1 MYKSNLIESFIPD
14 LTGLR
19 RDLHKNPE
27 LSGKEEN
34 TARIILDFVS
44 RFEPDEVVCGIGG
57 HGLALIF
64 TGKIAGPTVMLR
76 CDMDALPIREDN
88 GFSYKSVIPN
98 VSHMCGH
105 DGHMAILAGMA
116 AVLSHHRPLC
126 GRVVLLYQPA
136 EETGQGASLI
146 LNDLKFKSLK
156 PDYIFALHN
165 LPGYPMG
172 KVIIKPGSF
181 NCASRGMVINLRGKT
196 SHAAHPEDGISPAI
210 PMCRI
215 IDALSSLPSAP
226 EINHFFSLV
235 TVVYARLGKAAFG
248 TAPGD
253 AQIMATL
260 RTETDDQMTLLVK
273 NAIQH
278 VKESTRGNGLCHEIS
293 WRDEFAAGINHDKA
307 FERVKRA
314 AHAIGIGVVRTKRPF
329 RWSEDFGNFT
339 SKFKGAMFGL
349 GAGEDSPQL
358 HNSNYDFPDGLIPTG
373 ISIFLQI
380 VDDILKVV

>member
-1 MYKSNLIESFIPD
+1 MYKSNLIESFVPD

-19 RDLHKNPE
+19 RDLHKHPE

-44 RFEPDEVVCGIGG
+44 RFGPDEVVCGIGG
-57 HGLALIF
+57 HGIALIF

-76 CDMDALPIREDN
+76 CDMDALPITEANDV
-88 GFSYKSVIPN
+88 SYRSVMPD
-98 VSHMCGH
+98 VSHTCGH

-116 AVLSHHRPLC
+116 AVLSHHRPVC

-136 EETGQGASLI
+136 EETGQGAFLI

-156 PDYIFALHN
+156 PDYIFGLHN
-165 LPGYPMG
+165 LPGYSLG
-172 KVIIKPGSF
+172 KVIVKPGPF
-181 NCASRGMVINLRGKT
+181 NCASRGMIIKLRGKI

-215 IDALSSLPSAP
+215 IDALTTLPSAP
-226 EINHFFSLV
+226 VINQAFSLV
-235 TVVYARLGKAAFG
+235 TVVCVRLGKAAFG

-260 RTETDDQMTLLVK
+260 RAETDDQMTLLVK

-278 VKESTRGNGLCHEIS
+278 VKESTLGNGLCHEIS
-293 WRDEFAAGINHDKA
+293 WRDGFAAGINHDKA
-307 FERVKRA
+307 FHIVESASHA
-314 AHAIGIGVVRTKRPF
+314 AGIEVVRIERPF

-349 GAGEDSPQL
+349 GAGEDSSQL
-358 HNSNYDFPDGLIPTG
+358 HNADYDFPDGLIPTG
-373 ISIFLQI
+373 VAVFLQI
-380 VDDILKVV
+380 VDEILKVG